1 MKQIYYP
8 GSLTEKELESIEN
21 LLQYLDEL
29 NHSCTR
35 TENTVVVAVNG
46 KKAQFELNEISF
58 GAIYDCLDTINGDS
72 FVH

>member
-29 NHSCTR
+29 NHS
-35 TENTVVVAVNG
+35 
-46 KKAQFELNEISF
+46 
-58 GAIYDCLDTINGDS
+58 
-72 FVH
+72 

>member
-29 NHSCTR
+29 NHSC
-35 TENTVVVAVNG
+35 VVAVNG

-58 GAIYDCLDTINGDS
+58 GAIYDCLDTIKHG
-72 FVH
+72 

>member
-29 NHSCTR
+29 NHSYTR

-46 KKAQFELNEISF
+46 KKAPFELNEISF
-58 GAIYDCLDTINGDS
+58 GAIYDCLDTIKHG
-72 FVH
+72 

>member
-29 NHSCTR
+29 NHSYTR

-46 KKAQFELNEISF
+46 KKGKPPNVQSN
-58 GAIYDCLDTINGDS
+58 TIPS
-72 FVH
+72 TPK

>member
-35 TENTVVVAVNG
+35 TENTVVVAING
-46 KKAQFELNEISF
+46 KKAQF
-58 GAIYDCLDTINGDS
+58 
-72 FVH
+72 

>member
-29 NHSCTR
+29 NHSYTR
-35 TENTVVVAVNG
+35 TENTVVVAVTG

-58 GAIYDCLDTINGDS
+58 GAIYDCLDTIKHG
-72 FVH
+72 

>member
-29 NHSCTR
+29 NHSYTR
-35 TENTVVVAVNG
+35 TENNVVDKNNE
-46 KKAQFELNEISF
+46 KKTKNKLNENYF
-58 GAIYDCLDTINGDS
+58 GAIYVFLDTIEHG
-72 FVH
+72 